1 MSFQIQDI
9 EEINTITQTLLVL
22 SPFVTF
28 TVGDYKMS
36 AYNQD
41 NGYWLLC
48 DGRSLEI
55 LSYPQLFSII
65 GTSFGS
71 ADAEHFNLPDFR
83 GRVAGC
89 VGQGTGLTNRTLG
102 QSIGAE
108 THTLTIP
115 EIPSHTHTGTTD
127 SNGVHIHSIKDDG
140 HLHTGGT
147 ESSGVH
153 THTSNATG
161 GQGSPGLAIA
171 DGTNTVI
178 DTDSS
183 QGELNVWTTA
193 SALTINSNGA
203 HTHNFTSN
211 INTTGI
217 EILSNGAHTHTFTS
231 NATGGSGPHNNM
243 QPTLFC
249 GNVFILSKP
258 LTNSF
263 VNNPGENI

>member
-22 SPFVTF
+22 SPFITF

-41 NGYWLLC
+41 FGYWLLC

-55 LSYPQLFSII
+55 LSYPQLYTII
-65 GTSFGS
+65 GDSFGS
-71 ADAEHFNLPDFR
+71 EDDEHFNLPDFR
-83 GRVAGC
+83 GRVAGFI
-89 VGQGTGLTNRTLG
+89 GQGTGLTNRTLG
-102 QSIGAE
+102 NSVGAE

-115 EIPSHTHTGTTD
+115 EIPSHTHSITD
-127 SNGVHIHSIKDDG
+127 AGHVHG
-140 HLHTGGT
+140 GGT

-153 THTSNATG
+153 THTSNAVG
-161 GQGSPGLAIA
+161 GQGNYGLALA
-171 DGTNTVI
+171 NGSNTVV

-183 QGELNVWTTA
+183 LGELNVWTTPG
-193 SALTINSNGA
+193 ALTIDNAGA
-203 HTHNFTSN
+203 HTHNFTTD

-217 EILSNGAHTHTFTS
+217 TNQ
-231 NATGGSGPHNNM
+231 NTGGNQAHNNM

-249 GNVFILSKP
+249 GNVFILSKS
-258 LTNSF
+258 LTNSY
-263 VNNPGENI
+263 VNNPAVNI